1 MPRARDLHVSY
12 AQHVR
17 LVSSRWMAVGFIALA
32 AAWFVGPLV
41 LSEFQLDVGSR
52 VAIFAL
58 GAIGLNLLTG
68 YTGQVSLG
76 HAFFIGTGAYAAAWA
91 GGDQGWPLWIW
102 LPAITLLGTALGA
115 VIGPFALR
123 LRGNY
128 LAIVTLGLLF
138 LGEHVFNNWESV
150 TGGGAGRSVEAET
163 TIGPLDV
170 TSLELFGA
178 EFDREQSLFWFIWL
192 LVGIG
197 ALVAKN
203 LVRTRPGR
211 AMQAVRDRDLAA
223 EVIGVS
229 LARYKVGAFA
239 ISSGYAAL
247 AGGLFGMLQRYISPT
262 EFGGQLGL
270 FLSIQYIAIIIVGGI
285 GTIFGSILGAFIVG
299 AMPRIIDSLS
309 QNQDLPFVSGDA
321 GGQDG
326 FISVFSLNQAL
337 FGILIVG
344 FLLFEPRGLAAVWL
358 RLKAY
363 FRSWPFSY

>member
-1 MPRARDLHVSY
+1 MARARDLHVSY

-32 AAWFVGPLV
+32 AAWLVAPLV
-41 LSEFQLDVGSR
+41 LSQFQLDVGSR

-102 LPAITLLGTALGA
+102 LPAVTLLGTALGA

-128 LAIVTLGLLF
+128 LVIVTLGLLF

-150 TGGGAGRSVEAET
+150 TGGGAGRPVEAET

-170 TSLELFGA
+170 TSLELFGT
-178 EFDREQSLFWFIWL
+178 EFDRQQSLFWFIWL

-299 AMPRIIDSLS
+299 AMPRIIESLS
-309 QNQDLPFVSGDA
+309 KERDIPFVFGDA

-337 FGILIVG
+337 FGILIIG
-344 FLLFEPRGLAAVWL
+344 FLLFEPRGLAALWL